1 MMRFSRQLVAFGG
14 ALALTAAALGSP
26 AVAAPTAPGQP
37 ANTQPDN
44 ALPTITP
51 APQQA
56 TALDGQLPVTSR
68 AEIVTDDRTDAQAL
82 AALKKVLAD
91 HGVTRV
97 DEVAPGA
104 EKAAGVLRVRLGADD
119 RTDIVAGL
127 KDTAIGDQAEG
138 YALRTSKDRNDKT
151 VVLGGHD
158 GAGQFYAVQTF
169 RQLFTGAAGRWQI
182 AAASVSD
189 HPAMPLRGSIEGFYG
204 EPWTPA
210 ERLDQMDFYG
220 HLKANTYIYAPKDDP
235 YHRDKWRDPYPA
247 DKLDELGTLVDR
259 ATANKVRF
267 TFAISPGGSI
277 CYSDQ
282 ADREA
287 LKTKLQAVYD
297 LGVRSFSVPLDDIS
311 YTKWNCA
318 GDETAYG
325 APGRQAAAK
334 AQVSLLNDLQQNWVT
349 SHADTQP
356 LQMVPTE
363 YGDVTD
369 TAYKQE
375 MRATLDPAVVVM
387 WTGTDVVPPTV
398 TNADAD
404 KISKLF
410 GRQVF
415 LWDNYPV
422 NDFGNTSG
430 RLLLAPYD
438 KREAGLSEHL
448 SGIVANPMNQ
458 PYASKVAVFGTA
470 DFAWNDRG
478 YDAGRNL
485 QAAMSYLAGGDEEAT
500 RALLV
505 FGDLEHMA
513 PTFGATP
520 WQPQAPVLDAKV
532 KDFWVTVEAGDTR
545 AAIAELRAY
554 AVQIQ
559 QAPGIIRGGAVQPG
573 FATDAKSW
581 LDATELWG
589 KATVAQLDAMT
600 AQLDGDSEKS
610 KELSAES
617 KKLIDQAKAIKVD
630 PPRNSWGSV
639 TPRIGDGVLDVF
651 LTKVSDMV
659 VEPITVTA
667 PAKAVFGADGV
678 TEVPVTVHNRY
689 AGAVTGVTATVS
701 ADGVTAEPAV
711 LELGDLAQGEKKQA
725 TIRLTSQGAP
735 AAATL
740 EVKSAVKWTGAQ
752 GAGSAEVSTPVQSTC
767 SAEPVRP
774 VGATADSEETTE
786 EDTPAARAI
795 DGDPKTF
802 WGTSWSATE
811 PTPPHHLVL
820 DLGQARDVCAVRYLP
835 RQDSTNGQI
844 AGYEVFTSADGSN
857 WADPVAS
864 GTLPGGTAEKWI
876 PFAQSNARYVKL
888 VATSEIQGRPWT
900 TAAEVSVDAR

>member
-1 MMRFSRQLVAFGG
+1 MKRFNRQLVALGG

-26 AVAAPTAPGQP
+26 AVAAPAEPSAPS
-37 ANTQPDN
+37 
-44 ALPTITP
+44 LPTITP
-51 APQQA
+51 TPQQA
-56 TALDGQLPVTSR
+56 TALTGELPVTSR
-68 AEIVTDDRTDAQAL
+68 AEIVADAGTDPQAL
-82 AALKKVLAD
+82 DALKKVLAD

-104 EKAAGVLRVRLGADD
+104 EKAVGVLRVRLGAAD
-119 RTDIVAGL
+119 RADIAEALGDTHAD
-127 KDTAIGDQAEG
+127 DTAEA
-138 YALRTSKDRNDKT
+138 YALRASKDRNDKT
-151 VVLGGHD
+151 VALGGHD
-158 GAGQFYAVQTF
+158 GAGQFYAVQTL
-169 RQLFTGAAGRWQI
+169 RQLITGAPGRWQI

-220 HLKANTYIYAPKDDP
+220 HVKANTYIYAPKDDP
-235 YHRDKWRDPYPA
+235 YHRDQWRDPYPA

-259 ATANKVRF
+259 ASANKVRF
-267 TFAISPGGSI
+267 TFAVSPGGSI

-282 ADREA
+282 ADRDA
-287 LKTKLQAVYD
+287 LKAKLQAVYD

-318 GDETAYG
+318 GDEAAYG

-334 AQVSLLNDLQQNWVT
+334 AQVSLLNDLQQNWVN
-349 SHADTQP
+349 SHEDTQP

-375 MRATLDPAVVVM
+375 MRATLDPKVVVM

-404 KISKLF
+404 KVSQLF

-470 DFAWNDRG
+470 DFAWNDTA
-478 YDAGRNL
+478 YDADRNL
-485 QAAMSYLAGGDEEAT
+485 KAAMSYLAGGDAEAT
-500 RALLV
+500 RAMLV

-532 KDFWVTVEAGDTR
+532 KEFWAKVDAGDTR
-545 AAIAELRAY
+545 TAITELRAY

-559 QAPGIIRGGAVQPG
+559 QAPATIRAGSAGQSAVQPG
-573 FATDAKSW
+573 FTVDAKSW
-581 LDATELWG
+581 LDATALWG
-589 KATVAQLDAMT
+589 DAMVAQLDAMT
-600 AQLDGDSEKS
+600 ALLDGDTATSDR
-610 KELSAES
+610 LTAES
-617 KKLIDQAKAIKVD
+617 KAKIEQARAIKVD

-639 TPRIGDGVLDVF
+639 TPKIGDGVLDVF
-651 LTKVSDMV
+651 LDRAANLVA
-659 VEPITVTA
+659 EPITVVT
-667 PAKAVFGADGV
+667 PDKAVFDDDGV
-678 TEVPVTVHNRY
+678 TEVPVTVQNRL
-689 AGAVTGVTATVS
+689 AGDVTGVKAS
-701 ADGVTAEPAV
+701 VTAEGATADPATID
-711 LELGDLAQGEKKQA
+711 LGSLAQGESKQA
-725 TIRLTSQGAP
+725 TVRLAGD
-735 AAATL
+735 
-740 EVKSAVKWTGAQ
+740 GAQ
-752 GAGSAEVSTPVQSTC
+752 ARLLQVSSTVTWTADQAPGDVTVTSPVQSTC
-767 SAEPVRP
+767 SAQPVRP
-774 VGATADSEETTE
+774 AGATADSEETAQ
-786 EDTPAARAI
+786 EDTPAAKAI

-802 WGTSWSATE
+802 WGTEWSAEE
-811 PTPPHHLVL
+811 PNPPHELVL
-820 DLGQARDVCAVRYLP
+820 DLGSARDVCAVRYLP

-844 AGYEVFTSADGSN
+844 AGYQVFTSADGST
-857 WADPVAS
+857 WGDPVAT
-864 GTLPGGTAEKWI
+864 GTLPGGLDEKWI
-876 PFAQSNARYVKL
+876 PFGQSNARYVKL
-888 VATSEIQGRPWT
+888 VATSEIQNRPWT

>member
-1 MMRFSRQLVAFGG
+1 MKRFTRHLVALGG
-14 ALALTAAALGSP
+14 AVALSVTAFGS
-26 AVAAPTAPGQP
+26 VAAPDAPAAP
-37 ANTQPDN
+37 AAPDA

-51 APQQA
+51 TPQQA

-68 AEIVTDDRTDAQAL
+68 TEIVTDAGTDPQAL

-119 RTDIVAGL
+119 RADIAAGL
-127 KDTAIGDQAEG
+127 KDTVAGDRAEA
-138 YALRTSKDRNDKT
+138 YALRASKQRNDKT

-169 RQLFTGAAGRWQI
+169 RQLFTGAPGRWQV

-204 EPWTPA
+204 DPWTPD

-220 HLKANTYIYAPKDDP
+220 HIKANTYIYAPKDDP
-235 YHRDKWRDPYPA
+235 YHRDKWRDAYPA

-267 TFAISPGGSI
+267 TFAVSPGGSI

-282 ADREA
+282 ADRDA
-287 LKTKLQAVYD
+287 LKAKLQAVYD

-318 GDETAYG
+318 GDEAEYG

-334 AQVSLLNDLQQNWVT
+334 AQVSLLNDLQQNWVD
-349 SHADTQP
+349 SHEGTQP

-375 MRATLDPAVVVM
+375 MRATLDPKVVVM

-404 KISKLF
+404 KISQLF

-422 NDFGNTSG
+422 NDFGNTAG

-470 DFAWNDRG
+470 DFAWNDRA
-478 YDAGRNL
+478 YDADRNL
-485 QAAMSYLAGGDEEAT
+485 HQAMSYLAGGDAEAT

-532 KDFWVTVEAGDTR
+532 KEFWATVDAGDTR
-545 AAIAELRAY
+545 GAIAALRAY

-559 QAPGIIRGGAVQPG
+559 QAPGIIRGDAVQPG

-589 KATVAQLDAMT
+589 GAMVAQLDAMT
-600 AQLDGDSEKS
+600 AQLDGDSATS
-610 KELSAES
+610 KELSARA
-617 KKLIDQAKAIKVD
+617 KKLIEQAKAIKVD

-639 TPRIGDGVLDVF
+639 TPKIGDGVLDVF
-651 LTKVSDMV
+651 LARVSDMV
-659 VEPITVTA
+659 DEPITVTA

-678 TEVPVTVHNRY
+678 TEVPVTVQNRF
-689 AGAVTGVTATVS
+689 AGDVTGVSVTIS
-701 ADGVTAEPAV
+701 AEGAAAEPAV
-711 LELGDLAQGEKKQA
+711 LDLGDLAQGEKKQA
-725 TIRLTSQGAP
+725 TVRLKGEGAP
-735 AAATL
+735 AATAL
-740 EVKSAVKWTGAQ
+740 EVKSAVTWTGAQ
-752 GAGSAEVSTPVQSTC
+752 GPGSADISTPVQSTC

-774 VGATADSEETTE
+774 VAATADSQETAQ
-786 EDTPAARAI
+786 EDTPAAKAI

-802 WGTSWSATE
+802 WGTEWSGAE

-844 AGYEVFTSADGSN
+844 AGYQVFTSADGTN
-857 WADPVAS
+857 WGDPVA
-864 GTLPGGTAEKWI
+864 GGELPGGTAEKWI

-888 VATSEIQGRPWT
+888 VATSEIQDRPWT